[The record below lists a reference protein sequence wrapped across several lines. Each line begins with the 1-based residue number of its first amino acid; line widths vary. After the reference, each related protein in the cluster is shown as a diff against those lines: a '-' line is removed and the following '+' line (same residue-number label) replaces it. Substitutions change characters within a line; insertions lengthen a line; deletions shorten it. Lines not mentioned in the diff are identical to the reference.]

1 LKYSL
6 AILRAEFLSNF
17 IDKNANLK
25 KKILIV
31 ISKVIIILVYWG
43 IKTLKIAKIKSQKRC
58 QGRKKLGKK
67 IFHQARNQ
75 FLRKYGKKHKRG
87 SKRGGGEK

>member
-58 QGRKKLGKK
+58 QGRKKFGKK
-67 IFHQARNQ
+67 FFTKQEINF
-75 FLRKYGKKHKRG
+75 
-87 SKRGGGEK
+87 